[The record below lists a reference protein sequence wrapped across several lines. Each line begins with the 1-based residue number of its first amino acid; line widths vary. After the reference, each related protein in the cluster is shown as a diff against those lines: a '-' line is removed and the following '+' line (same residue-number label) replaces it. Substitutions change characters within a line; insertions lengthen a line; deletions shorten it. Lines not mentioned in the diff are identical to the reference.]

1 MACITQSLWASPGRF
16 AIPRAMESIEV
27 GLGPG
32 VGKGKR
38 NGVPGD
44 YKEFSGWSMFGGA

>member
-27 GLGPG
+27 GLGVRGGEGQAEWGTRRLQG
-32 VGKGKR
+32 VFWLEY
-38 NGVPGD
+38 V
-44 YKEFSGWSMFGGA
+44 